1 MATQKLPPL
10 NWLKTFE
17 AAARLLN
24 FSAAARE
31 LNMTQSAVSQQIRL
45 LEDCLDQP
53 LFNRLPRRLS
63 LTNNGRAY
71 LPVVQEALHHL
82 QRGTAD
88 IFSPLKEGKLT
99 IQANTAFVVLWL
111 APRLKRFSSLYP
123 SISVQIVNANWDSEF
138 TAMPA
143 DLAIRHGLGSWPG
156 LSNHRLVKPRMRP
169 FCSPRVAERLS
180 TGSDLLHQPLIE
192 IMGNHENWN
201 DWFSSLGIEVIDR
214 GIRHQVDSAAIAVN
228 MAANDFGVCLS
239 YDSLMEGMV
248 REGKLIAPFDAYMQ
262 TVDSFYLSYRQE
274 YPLAKSAAVFRDWLL
289 EDMEQV
295 VID

>member
-1 MATQKLPPL
+1 
-10 NWLKTFE
+10 
-17 AAARLLN
+17 
-24 FSAAARE
+24 
-31 LNMTQSAVSQQIRL
+31 
-45 LEDCLDQP
+45 
-53 LFNRLPRRLS
+53 
-63 LTNNGRAY
+63 
-71 LPVVQEALHHL
+71 
-82 QRGTAD
+82 
-88 IFSPLKEGKLT
+88 
-99 IQANTAFVVLWL
+99 
-111 APRLKRFSSLYP
+111 
-123 SISVQIVNANWDSEF
+123 
-138 TAMPA
+138 
-143 DLAIRHGLGSWPG
+143 
-156 LSNHRLVKPRMRP
+156 MRP

-274 YPLAKSAAVFRDWLL
+274 YPLAKSAAVFPRLAIGGYGAGGDRLSKSRAH
-289 EDMEQV
+289 QA
-295 VID
+295 